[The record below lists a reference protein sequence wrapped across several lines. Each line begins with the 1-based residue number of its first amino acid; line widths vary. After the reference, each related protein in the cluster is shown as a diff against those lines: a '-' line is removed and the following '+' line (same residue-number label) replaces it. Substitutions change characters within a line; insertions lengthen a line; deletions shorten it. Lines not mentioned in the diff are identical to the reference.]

1 MSSVNKVI
9 LIGHLGADPEVRS
22 FQNGGKVC
30 NMRLATSE
38 RWKDK
43 GSGELRERTE
53 WHSVVVTGDGLV
65 RIAEQYLRKG
75 SRIYVEGKLQ
85 TRKWQ
90 DQSGNDR
97 YATEVVV
104 GFGGVLVMLDTQGG
118 SSRQSAGQARQ
129 PSGPQNTA
137 PADFDDE
144 IPFLMWK
151 GQDMQQF
158 WMVQATALRGFATHR
173 VPLRRMKHGAL
184 RGKIQAP
191 CSTLWKR
198 SLRTGRSTSSA
209 LPSAAR

>member
-1 MSSVNKVI
+1 MSTVNKVI
-9 LIGHLGADPEVRS
+9 MIGHLGADPEVRS

-53 WHSVVVTGDGLV
+53 WHSVVITGDGLV

-97 YATEVVV
+97 YATEIVVG

-118 SSRQSAGQARQ
+118 SSRQSTGQARQ
-129 PSGPQNTA
+129 SSGPQNTA

-144 IPFLMWK
+144 IPF
-151 GQDMQQF
+151 
-158 WMVQATALRGFATHR
+158 
-173 VPLRRMKHGAL
+173 
-184 RGKIQAP
+184 
-191 CSTLWKR
+191 
-198 SLRTGRSTSSA
+198 
-209 LPSAAR
+209 

>member
-1 MSSVNKVI
+1 MSTVNKVI
-9 LIGHLGADPEVRS
+9 MIGHLGADPEVRS

-53 WHSVVVTGDGLV
+53 WHSVVITGDGLV

-90 DQSGNDR
+90 DQNGNDR

-104 GFGGVLVMLDTQGG
+104 GGFGGSLVMLDTQGG
-118 SSRQSAGQARQ
+118 SSRQSAGQARP
-129 PSGPQNTA
+129 PSGQQNTA

-144 IPFLMWK
+144 IPF
-151 GQDMQQF
+151 
-158 WMVQATALRGFATHR
+158 
-173 VPLRRMKHGAL
+173 
-184 RGKIQAP
+184 
-191 CSTLWKR
+191 
-198 SLRTGRSTSSA
+198 
-209 LPSAAR
+209 

>member
-1 MSSVNKVI
+1 MSSVNKVL

-53 WHSVVVTGDGLV
+53 WHSVVITGDGLV

-90 DQSGNDR
+90 DRNGNDR

-118 SSRQSAGQARQ
+118 SSRQS
-129 PSGPQNTA
+129 SGPARPSSGQQNTA

-144 IPFLMWK
+144 IPF
-151 GQDMQQF
+151 
-158 WMVQATALRGFATHR
+158 
-173 VPLRRMKHGAL
+173 
-184 RGKIQAP
+184 
-191 CSTLWKR
+191 
-198 SLRTGRSTSSA
+198 
-209 LPSAAR
+209 